1 MNKIDINNLLVN
13 PKFEKTKKDIVNL
26 YLSDDKPWVIGYSG
40 GKDSSTLVQLVL
52 DSISALEINMKKKP
66 IYVIS
71 SNTLVETPPVIKR
84 VIDSHKE
91 IKLYADKYNLPVTT
105 KIVSPKSEQTFW
117 VNIIG
122 RGYPSPNQTFRWC
135 TDRMKIDPANQF
147 IKDTISEFGDVIV
160 LLGVR
165 YDESYSRRK
174 NIKEHEH
181 KNRMLM
187 RHSTLKNA
195 YVFSPMKDF
204 TIDDVWDYLLDSKNY
219 FKEQNFELYRI
230 YAESN
235 SNECPLIIDN
245 NIKESAGSCGNSRF
259 GCWTCTV
266 VDEDKSLSGYIE
278 KGHDWLLPLLQFRN
292 WLAEI
297 RDSRVHRMKKR
308 TNGKIYFASIIE
320 LNGKFIIPKKSK
332 REKIEINSINGNWI
346 DNFNNNWN
354 VFNNEDEAK
363 KYLLK
368 NQVDLESENDPL
380 IIAKMS
386 DGNWGQLGLG
396 PFTIETRIEILRRLL
411 KTQKELSVEFE
422 LISIEEINEIRV
434 LLRENGILDDPIR
447 NIYKEIFG
455 KEIENSNEINAFA
468 NDQVA
473 SLIKMSEKYDID
485 TVLLKKLIANG
496 ISLQGVKNR
505 SKILKLMKTEFLSDY
520 MNLEE
525 IKGLDENK

>member
-1 MNKIDINNLLVN
+1 MNKIDINKLLSN
-13 PKFEKTKKDIVNL
+13 PKFEKSKKEIVEL
-26 YLSDDKPWVIGYSG
+26 YLADEKPWVIGYSG
-40 GKDSSTLVQLVL
+40 GKDSSTVVQLVL
-52 DSISALEINMKKKP
+52 NAVSSLEPHQKKKT

-91 IKLYADKYNLPVTT
+91 IKLYADKYKIPLIT

-135 TDRMKIDPANQF
+135 TDRMKIDPANVF
-147 IKDTISEFGDVIV
+147 IKDAISEFGEVIV

-165 YDESYSRRK
+165 YDESHSRGK

-181 KNRMLM
+181 NNKLLM

-195 YVFSPMKDF
+195 YVFSPIKDF
-204 TIDDVWDYLLDSKNY
+204 TVDDVWDYLLDSKNY
-219 FKEQNFELYRI
+219 FKEHNFDLYRI

-266 VDEDKSLSGYIE
+266 VDEDKSLTGYIE
-278 KGHDWLLPLLQFRN
+278 KGHEWLLPLLKFRN

-297 RDSRVHRMKKR
+297 RDSRNHRMKKR
-308 TNGKIYFASIIE
+308 TNGKIYFANIID

-332 REKIEINSINGNWI
+332 REKIEINFINGIWV
-346 DNFNNNWN
+346 DNFNNEWN
-354 VFNNEDEAK
+354 VFQNEDDAK
-363 KYLLK
+363 KYIFE
-368 NQVDLESENDPL
+368 NQIDLESDGDPL
-380 IIAKMS
+380 IITKMS

-396 PFTIETRIEILRRLL
+396 PFTIDSRIEILRRLL
-411 KTQKELSVEFE
+411 KTQKDLTVEFE
-422 LISIEEINEIRV
+422 LISIDEINEIRV
-434 LLRENGILDDPIR
+434 LLRENGILGDPIR
-447 NIYKEIFG
+447 QIYKEVTG
-455 KEIENSNEINAFA
+455 NELENSNELNAFA
-468 NDQVA
+468 DDQFS
-473 SLIKMSEKYDID
+473 SLIKMSEKYDVD
-485 TVLLKKLIANG
+485 SVLLKKLIANE

-505 SKILKLMKTEFLSDY
+505 SKILKLMRTEFLSDY
-520 MNLEE
+520 LNLEE
-525 IKGLDENK
+525 INRFNEN